1 MVTPLYELTC
11 DYVRMSGKVVLHIIN
26 QVCDP
31 FKKNNIMRMNNIF
44 KQILL
49 CIALVSGMACSGLNS
64 KSSNNNGKMDTAF
77 IWRAFVASPKFYP
90 MEVMYANVRLGNTDD
105 VLIIN
110 LIYNLKISKQS
121 YAKEILLLTL
131 PMVRY

>member
-1 MVTPLYELTC
+1 
-11 DYVRMSGKVVLHIIN
+11 
-26 QVCDP
+26 
-31 FKKNNIMRMNNIF
+31 MNNIF

-49 CIALVSGMACSGLNS
+49 CIAFLSCLACSGLNS
-64 KSSNNNGKMDTAF
+64 KSSNNNGKMDTTF
-77 IWRAFVASPKFYP
+77 IWQPFVASANFYP

>member
-11 DYVRMSGKVVLHIIN
+11 DYVRMSGKIVLHIIN

-49 CIALVSGMACSGLNS
+49 CIALLSCMACSGLNS

-121 YAKEILLLTL
+121 YAKGILLLIL

>member
-11 DYVRMSGKVVLHIIN
+11 DYVRMFGKIVLHIIN

-31 FKKNNIMRMNNIF
+31 FKKNNIMRMNNIL

-49 CIALVSGMACSGLNS
+49 CIAFLLCMACSGLNS
-64 KSSNNNGKMDTAF
+64 KSSNNNGKMDTTF
-77 IWRAFVASPKFYP
+77 IWQPFVASAKFYP

-110 LIYNLKISKQS
+110 LIYNLKISKQN
-121 YAKEILLLTL
+121 YAKEILLLIL